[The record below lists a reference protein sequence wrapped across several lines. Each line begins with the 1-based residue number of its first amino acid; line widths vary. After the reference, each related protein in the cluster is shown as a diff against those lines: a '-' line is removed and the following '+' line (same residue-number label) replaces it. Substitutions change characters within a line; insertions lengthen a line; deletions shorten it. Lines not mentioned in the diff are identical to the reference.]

1 VAMIKNILARIIAL
15 WAIIVFFLSLLVVD
29 LIVLYANRKPEPKR
43 SKFLQPVY
51 QNWLTL
57 FFILTGVRRKFVGKE
72 HFNKKEAFVI
82 VCNHRSL
89 MDPPLS
95 SPGIPEAN
103 KTIAKIEMAKIPVFN
118 ILYKSG
124 SVLVDRKSDA
134 SRKKSY
140 LRMKEV
146 LNMGIHMCI
155 YPEGTRNKTKEPLRT
170 FHDGAFRLAVDA
182 KKRIMPTVIFNTEKV
197 MPNNKTFYYWPSKVE
212 MHFLPPISTEN
223 KTSQQVREEVF
234 EVMKNY
240 YVQHKPR

>member
-1 VAMIKNILARIIAL
+1 MIKNILARIIAV
-15 WAIIVFFLSLLVVD
+15 WAILVFIISLIVVD
-29 LIVLYANRKPEPKR
+29 IIVLFGNRYPEPKR
-43 SKFLQPVY
+43 SHFLQPVY
-51 QNWLTL
+51 QRWMDI
-57 FFILTGVRRKFVGKE
+57 FFILTGVRRIFVGKE
-72 HFNKKEAFVI
+72 HFSKKEAFVI

-89 MDPPLS
+89 LDPPLS

-134 SRKKSY
+134 SRKQSY

-146 LNMGIHMCI
+146 LNMGLHMCI

-182 KKRIMPTVIFNTEKV
+182 KKRIMPAVIFNTEKV

-223 KTSQQVREEVF
+223 KTSQQVREEVY
-234 EVMKNY
+234 EIMKDY
-240 YVQHKPR
+240 YLNNKKA